1 MQSFDLISN
10 IGGIVCLF
18 IGMSF
23 VSLFQIIEILI
34 EVSIVL
40 FKRFNFHQP
49 KVGANF
55 SIQLQRETALNQSE
69 NFSQN
74 EFQNKLDTAICIL
87 NDKIKKLETKI
98 NYQIDKNLATIY
110 SNNNQIN
117 AAITDISKEISQIKS
132 KIF

>member
-1 MQSFDLISN
+1 
-10 IGGIVCLF
+10 
-18 IGMSF
+18 MSF

-87 NDKIKKLETKI
+87 NDKIKKLENKI
-98 NYQIDKNLATIY
+98 NYQIDKN
-110 SNNNQIN
+110 NQII
-117 AAITDISKEISQIKS
+117 AAITDISIEISQIKS
-132 KIF
+132 KIY